1 MNQNFFF
8 FIFLF
13 KFSDEDGGGVSFDD
27 TPYYQYPLFF
37 FLDGYLIRMG
47 DESRETGRRAA
58 GRGGAKKRMR
68 SKSAKRATKLSPLQE
83 RLKDTDC
90 YLNHEMERILS
101 APTTKV
107 NKGTDYSPHTQ
118 VSNSYIFTT

>member
-1 MNQNFFF
+1 MRM
-8 FIFLF
+8 
-13 KFSDEDGGGVSFDD
+13 GGGVFDD
-27 TPYYQYPLFF
+27 TPFYQYPLFF
-37 FLDGYLIRMG
+37 FLLDEYLIRMG

-68 SKSAKRATKLSPLQE
+68 SKSAKRTTKLSPLQE

-90 YLNHEMERILS
+90 YLNHEMERILG

-107 NKGTDYSPHTQ
+107 NKGTDNSPHTQ
-118 VSNSYIFTT
+118 VSNHYIFTT